1 MSYSIFITKNFT
13 KELKQLIKKYRSLK
27 MDLVVLKNELLEK
40 PDSGIH
46 IGGNIYK
53 IRLAIKSKGRGK
65 SGGARVITYFKL
77 HDNSIY
83 LLSIYDKSEKDSIS
97 NMRIKELLDQIDKSN
112 LD

>member
-40 PDSGIH
+40 PNSGTH

-77 HDNSIY
+77 LDNSIY

-97 NMRIKELLDQIDKSN
+97 NIRIKELLDQIDKSN